1 MTKIFKSD
9 GPKGLYQG
17 FGVSVGGIIAYR
29 GLYFGCYDAG
39 KVLFMDEKNT
49 SIFIKFIYAMNVTSL
64 AGLVA
69 YPLDTVRRR
78 MMM

>member
-1 MTKIFKSD
+1 M
-9 GPKGLYQG
+9 GLYQG
-17 FGVSVGGIIAYR
+17 FGVSVGGIIVYR

-39 KVLFMDEKNT
+39 KALLFKDEKNT
-49 SIFIKFIYAMNVTSL
+49 SIFIKFSYAMRVTVV
-64 AGLVA
+64 AGLAA